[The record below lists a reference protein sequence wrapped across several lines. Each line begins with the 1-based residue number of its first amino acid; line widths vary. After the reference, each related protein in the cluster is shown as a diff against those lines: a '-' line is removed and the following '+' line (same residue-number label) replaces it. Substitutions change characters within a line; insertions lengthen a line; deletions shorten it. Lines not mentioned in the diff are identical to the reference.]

1 MNPAGASAR
10 RISMRLAVI
19 FLLAVSLSA
28 ADLERG
34 RKLFQSGSYKA
45 AVDAFSGAPS
55 GAEMLLWLGK
65 SLVMSGEPKRASDVL
80 EQAVKLQPSSS
91 EAHQWLGRAYG
102 RRAETSNMLSA
113 ASLASKA
120 RQGFEKAVSLDG
132 RNLPAMLDLLE
143 YYVEAPGFM
152 GGGTGKAQAL
162 ADKIK
167 PLSATRYH
175 FALARIAEKNKNVAA
190 AEQNYRRAAELEN
203 SAGAWLDLGRFLAKQ
218 GRYQESEQAF
228 VKAEQIDSKQPRIL
242 YERANASVRARSNG
256 DKARQLL
263 QRYMTMPLGVNDPT
277 VDDARR
283 LLKQIS

>member
-10 RISMRLAVI
+10 RISMRLAGI
-19 FLLAVSLSA
+19 FLLAISLSA

-45 AVDAFSGAPS
+45 AVDAFSSAPS

-65 SLVMSGEPKRASDVL
+65 SLVMSGEPKRASDAL

-102 RRAETSNMLSA
+102 RRAENSNMLSA

-152 GGGTGKAQAL
+152 GGGIGKAQAL

-228 VKAEQIDSKQPRIL
+228 VKAEQIDAKQPRIL
-242 YERANASVRARSNG
+242 YERANAYVRARSNG